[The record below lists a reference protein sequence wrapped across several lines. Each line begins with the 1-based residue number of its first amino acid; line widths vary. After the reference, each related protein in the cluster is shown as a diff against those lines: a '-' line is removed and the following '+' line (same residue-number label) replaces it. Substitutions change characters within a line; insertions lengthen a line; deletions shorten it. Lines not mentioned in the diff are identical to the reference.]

1 MGKGDYQMKI
11 KVFTAVLLALVL
23 AGCSAKETTKDSGT
37 SSQSTSSSQSQSSE
51 AKQATTS
58 DILQVKVTVNEA
70 ITTYQKTFAQ
80 TDITSISLEKVGNQ
94 FQYEVEGVDDQREH
108 QLTLNATT
116 SSVINKHSEQLDADE
131 TDGVARHEAL
141 KLTNFISL
149 SRAVKIAQQSA
160 EVTGATEAKLDQ
172 ENGQT
177 VWKIQFEQHG
187 QETEVKLNAQ
197 TGKVLATEVDD

>member
-1 MGKGDYQMKI
+1 MKI
-11 KVFTAVLLALVL
+11 KVLTAVLLALVL
-23 AGCSAKETTKDSGT
+23 AGCSAKQTTKDSGT

-108 QLTLNATT
+108 QLTLNTATG
-116 SSVINKHSEQLDADE
+116 SVISKHSEQLDADE
-131 TDGVARHEAL
+131 TDEVARQEAL

-149 SRAVKIAQQSA
+149 SRAVKIAKQSA